1 MIKKI
6 IPSFFTL
13 LNLIFGCIA
22 ISFVFTNQ
30 FLLVFIFML
39 LGIFCDFLDGFFA
52 RILNSETDFGVQLDS
67 MADVITS
74 AFLPGLILSQ
84 IIILNG
90 SNSILVDLSSF
101 INEKIDFIPLA
112 ICGYILT
119 LAAVIRLAKFNIDA
133 NNKKNKDF
141 KGLPAPAMAIFF
153 GSLQPLI
160 ESSNF
165 MFLKPVLASNNNL
178 ILLAIFFGFLMN
190 SNINFFSIK
199 SLKGTTMD
207 KMFKIVIVLT
217 GIVSVSIFGFAGFSV
232 TIAFYI
238 FLNFIKNILL
248 KIKS

>member
-101 INEKIDFIPLA
+101 
-112 ICGYILT
+112 Y
-119 LAAVIRLAKFNIDA
+119 
-133 NNKKNKDF
+133 
-141 KGLPAPAMAIFF
+141 
-153 GSLQPLI
+153 
-160 ESSNF
+160 
-165 MFLKPVLASNNNL
+165 
-178 ILLAIFFGFLMN
+178 
-190 SNINFFSIK
+190 
-199 SLKGTTMD
+199 
-207 KMFKIVIVLT
+207 
-217 GIVSVSIFGFAGFSV
+217 
-232 TIAFYI
+232 
-238 FLNFIKNILL
+238 
-248 KIKS
+248 

>member
-119 LAAVIRLAKFNIDA
+119 LAAVIRLAKFNLDA

-141 KGLPAPAMAIFF
+141 KGLPAPAMAIF
-153 GSLQPLI
+153 L
-160 ESSNF
+160 
-165 MFLKPVLASNNNL
+165 VLYNHW
-178 ILLAIFFGFLMN
+178 
-190 SNINFFSIK
+190 
-199 SLKGTTMD
+199 
-207 KMFKIVIVLT
+207 
-217 GIVSVSIFGFAGFSV
+217 
-232 TIAFYI
+232 
-238 FLNFIKNILL
+238 LNPQISCF
-248 KIKS
+248 